1 MKRLLLLA
9 PLILVGLPSAVAAN
23 PSTVTELNGS
33 KWCTYN
39 DDNAIAS
46 ISYRGELKYIP
57 HGGSCLS
64 LVRIGQGPA
73 WTVEFEWWK
82 TDRGI
87 RVKEYALATR
97 VTPRL
102 FNYMEAESPGD
113 RRAPYASTTPGTRGQ
128 GFITITGNNKLK
140 LTQLGRRPNGDASI
154 VVEYLKPVEEF
165 PDISIPLT
173 FPVD

>member
-1 MKRLLLLA
+1 MRRPLFLA
-9 PLILVGLPSAVAAN
+9 PLILFGLSGAAVAN
-23 PSTVTELNGS
+23 PSSSTDLNGS

-73 WTVEFEWWK
+73 WKIKFDWW
-82 TDRGI
+82 TADRKI
-87 RVKEYALATR
+87 RVQEYALATR
-97 VTPRL
+97 IAPRL
-102 FNYMEAESPGD
+102 FNYMEAKSSED
-113 RRAPYASTTPGTRGQ
+113 RRAPHESTTPGTRGQ
-128 GFITITGNNKLK
+128 GFITVTGNNKLK
-140 LTQLGRRPNGDASI
+140 VTQLGRRPNGDTSI

>member
-1 MKRLLLLA
+1 MAQVVHLQRRQCHCFNFISRRIKIYPSWRLLFEPGPNWA
-9 PLILVGLPSAVAAN
+9 
-23 PSTVTELNGS
+23 
-33 KWCTYN
+33 
-39 DDNAIAS
+39 
-46 ISYRGELKYIP
+46 
-57 HGGSCLS
+57 
-64 LVRIGQGPA
+64 GPA

-102 FNYMEAESPGD
+102 FNYMEATSPGD

-140 LTQLGRRPNGDASI
+140 LTQLGRRPNGDTSI
-154 VVEYLKPVEEF
+154 VVEYLRPVEEF

>member
-9 PLILVGLPSAVAAN
+9 PLILFGLPGGVEAN
-23 PSTVTELNGS
+23 PSMSTVLNGS

-73 WTVEFEWWK
+73 WTVEFDWW
-82 TDRGI
+82 TADRAI
-87 RVKEYALATR
+87 RVKEHALATR
-97 VTPRL
+97 VTPKL
-102 FNYMEAESPGD
+102 FNYMEAESPED
-113 RRAPYASTTPGTRGQ
+113 RRVPYASTTPGTRGQ
-128 GFITITGNNKLK
+128 GFITLTDNNKLK
-140 LTQLGRRPNGDASI
+140 LTQLGRRPSGDASI
-154 VVEYLKPVEEF
+154 VVEYLRRVEKLPE
-165 PDISIPLT
+165 ISIPLS
-173 FPVD
+173 FPKD

>member
-1 MKRLLLLA
+1 MRRLLLLA
-9 PLILVGLPSAVAAN
+9 PLILCGLPSSVEAN
-23 PSTVTELNGS
+23 PSLSNVLNGS

-73 WTVEFEWWK
+73 WKIEFEWW
-82 TDRGI
+82 TADRET
-87 RVKEYALATR
+87 RVKEHALATR
-97 VTPRL
+97 VTPKL
-102 FNYMEAESPGD
+102 FNYMEAISPED

-128 GFITITGNNKLK
+128 GFITLTENNKLE
-140 LTQLGRRPNGDASI
+140 LTQLGRRANGDTSI
-154 VVEYLKPVEEF
+154 VIEYLSRVEKL

-173 FPVD
+173 FPID